1 MMQFKEGIG
10 WKACYDDER
19 NLYTVKTS
27 WRGDY
32 DLYEIIGP
40 STAMVIDDRYAEL
53 CPWAN
58 LPASEKTMSKEL
70 TDIAVDLWENEATR
84 EQRKKQKEK

>member
-32 DLYEIIGP
+32 DLYEINEEIYSQLGKP
-40 STAMVIDDRYAEL
+40 GTNADEL
-53 CPWAN
+53 
-58 LPASEKTMSKEL
+58 
-70 TDIAVDLWENEATR
+70 IAVDLWENEATR